1 MNIRE
6 ELKSNREQYW
16 KQYMQDSI
24 TKIKESFKKYQVSE
38 LYASNFYNV
47 KLFVKMDG
55 GDFELGFIVNDDKE
69 YFEENFSPMY
79 FSKKIGVEYFLQLI
93 IPEFEKE
100 GINTIEVITDI
111 SSKEISESNELVI
124 YEGIMDIS

>member
-124 YEGIMDIS
+124 YKGIMDIS